1 METLFWGLFIFGIL
15 YSVVTLIFGEILSH
29 AFDSIFGDGLPF
41 LQPTVL
47 VSGLTAFGAIGILL
61 NRYTAWQSTLILVVA
76 IAGALVVCL
85 LMYFL
90 YIRPMHNT
98 ESSTGFSIQDLIGKV
113 GEVSISIPSVGYG
126 EVTLRI
132 GAGLTNQIA
141 ASFDKDNIPAGTT
154 VVVINV
160 VEDTLYVSP
169 LTKEMLS
176 LQEN

>member
-1 METLFWGLFIFGIL
+1 MDTLFWGLFIFGIL

-29 AFDSIFGDGLPF
+29 AFDSIFGEGLPF

-98 ESSTGFSIQDLIGKV
+98 ENSTGFSIQDLVGKV

-141 ASFDKDNIPAGTT
+141 ASFDKENIPSGTT

-160 VEDTLYVSP
+160 AEDTLYVSP

>member
-1 METLFWGLFIFGIL
+1 MDTLFWGLFIFGIL

-29 AFDSIFGDGLPF
+29 AFDSIFGEGLPF

-98 ESSTGFSIQDLIGKV
+98 ESSIGFSIQDLVGKV

-141 ASFDKDNIPAGTT
+141 ASFDKDNIPSGTT

-160 VEDTLYVSP
+160 AEDTLYVSP